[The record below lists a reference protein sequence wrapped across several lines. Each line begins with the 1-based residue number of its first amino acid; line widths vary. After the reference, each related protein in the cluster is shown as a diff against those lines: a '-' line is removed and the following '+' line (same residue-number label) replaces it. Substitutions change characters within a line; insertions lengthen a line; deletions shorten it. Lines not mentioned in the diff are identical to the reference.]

1 MSMRVQRSTD
11 LWSSSMEDT
20 NTKLKVVQDSSV
32 QQFGAERQEPHQE
45 RLSLEEFE
53 SVVEGI
59 SSALEITNR
68 GLEFTI
74 HKETERVMVKV
85 IDRDTQ
91 EVIKEIPPENVLDMV
106 ARIHEMIG
114 LMIDERA

>member
-11 LWSSSMEDT
+11 LWPSSAADT
-20 NTKLKVVQDSSV
+20 SIKAVQNPSV
-32 QQFGAERQEPHQE
+32 QEKQLGLEREEPHEEQ
-45 RLSLEEFE
+45 LSMEEFE

-59 SSALEITNR
+59 SSALEIVNR
-68 GLEFTI
+68 GLEFTV
-74 HKETERVMVKV
+74 HSETERVMVKV

-91 EVIKEIPPENVLDMV
+91 EVIKEIPPEKVLDMV
-106 ARIHEMIG
+106 ARIQEMIG